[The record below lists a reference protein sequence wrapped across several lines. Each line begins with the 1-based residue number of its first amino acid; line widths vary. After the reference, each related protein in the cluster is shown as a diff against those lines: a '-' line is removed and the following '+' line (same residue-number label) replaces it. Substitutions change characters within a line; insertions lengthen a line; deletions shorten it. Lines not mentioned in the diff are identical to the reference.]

1 MPTIEATRPLGLNAR
16 AASLL
21 ERITYRRAI
30 DSKDREAI
38 FRLRH
43 DAYLREGAITARAD
57 QRFTDAVDEQENAFI
72 YGVYVDDML
81 AGSIRLNITLPYA
94 SALPTTA
101 VFPDIVEPMI
111 NAGCVIVDPTRFV
124 ANPGVS
130 RRLPELPYLTLRLAW
145 LAMEHF
151 DGEYILL
158 AIRPEHRAFYS
169 RYWCATELCG
179 ARPYPKLTKPVG
191 LSVVNYL
198 DVKKVVETRYPF
210 LASTDAERASLFA
223 SYRALDAANDTLA
236 DIWQIEPARSERN
249 FSV

>member
-1 MPTIEATRPLGLNAR
+1 MPTIEAIRPQGLNAR
-16 AASLL
+16 AISLL

-30 DSKDREAI
+30 DTEDREAI

-43 DAYLREGAITARAD
+43 EAYLREGAITARAD
-57 QRFTDAVDEQENAFI
+57 QRFTDAVDEQKNAFI
-72 YGVYVDDML
+72 YGVYVDGTL
-81 AGSIRLNITLPYA
+81 SGSIRLNITLPYA

-101 VFPDIVEPMI
+101 VFPDIVGPMI
-111 NAGCVIVDPTRFV
+111 DAGCIIVDPTRFV
-124 ANPGVS
+124 ANPNLS

-151 DGEYILL
+151 EGEYILL
-158 AIRPEHRAFYS
+158 AIRPEHRAFYR
-169 RYWCATELCG
+169 RYWSATEMCE

-198 DVKKVVETRYPF
+198 EVKKTVESRYPF

-223 SYRALDAANDTLA
+223 PHTVPVEADDTHTE
-236 DIWQIEPARSERN
+236 IWQIAPARVERN
-249 FSV
+249 ASV

>member
-1 MPTIEATRPLGLNAR
+1 MSTIEAMRPQGLHAR

-30 DSKDREAI
+30 QSEEREAI

-43 DAYLREGAITARAD
+43 EAYLREGAISARPD

-72 YGVYVDDML
+72 YGVYVDEVL
-81 AGSIRLNITLPYA
+81 AGSIRLNITLPNA

-111 NAGCVIVDPTRFV
+111 DAGCVIVDPTRFV
-124 ANPGVS
+124 ANHSLS

-151 DGEYILL
+151 EGEYILL
-158 AIRPEHRAFYS
+158 AIRPEHRAFYRRFWS
-169 RYWCATELCG
+169 ATELCE

-198 DVKKVVETRYPF
+198 NVKKAVEARYPF
-210 LASTDAERASLFA
+210 LASSDAERASFFA
-223 SYRALDAANDTLA
+223 THHVSEQTDDTLS
-236 DIWQIEPARSERN
+236 DIWQFNPARAERN
-249 FSV
+249 FNV

>member
-1 MPTIEATRPLGLNAR
+1 MSTIEAMRPQGLNAR

-30 DSKDREAI
+30 QSEDREAI

-43 DAYLREGAITARAD
+43 EAYLREGAINARAD
-57 QRFTDAVDEQENAFI
+57 QRFTDAVDNQENAFI
-72 YGVYVDDML
+72 YGVYFDKAL
-81 AGSIRLNITLPYA
+81 AGSIRLNITLPNA
-94 SALPTTA
+94 STLPTTA

-111 NAGCVIVDPTRFV
+111 DAGCVIVDPTRFV
-124 ANPGVS
+124 ANHSLS

-145 LAMEHF
+145 LAMEQF
-151 DGEYILL
+151 EGEYILL
-158 AIRPEHRAFYS
+158 AIRPEHRAFYRRFWS
-169 RYWCATELCG
+169 ATELCE

-198 DVKKVVETRYPF
+198 NVKKAVEARYPF

-223 SYRALDAANDTLA
+223 THHVSEQTDDTLG
-236 DIWQIEPARSERN
+236 DIWQRSPARAERN